1 MPAPKQNKIKTQSP
15 KKKPVASKKT
25 PVKQAKTAKSKEV
38 KDKDTKPKVVKA
50 KSEKAP
56 KTKVEKVVKPRRAYN
71 DKPTLSEE
79 AGINFS
85 ASRVK
90 YCVANTVLNCAPY
103 YAIKELKEAK
113 PHVETKLVDEKEVTT
128 DVPGVPI
135 SKLSDATINYI
146 EFASNDYKTTKMN
159 EYAKTKVAK
168 FSEAEKT
175 KYATAKKVFKDE
187 HDRDERE
194 KVFEDA
200 VAFDN
205 TTFNK
210 SYDATFYN
218 EYETASKAELDADER
233 SVWKRAIDLCT
244 KEKTRYGQESR
255 TILTTFAEYISMQ
268 IIQFGIRNCVAS
280 GKKIMKVDH
289 LYNQPGSVFV
299 DEFTLLPICSNL
311 QSYQAVGAYL
321 HKVDDVKVSNK
332 AQDEESDSL
341 DVPSF
346 DLDGLQCWNLTGD
359 LSDTQMDYSQFCY
372 YIGEITRTVRKQ
384 LAATE
389 VDANGAPMEEYHY
402 VSVSKDFKTCVSA
415 MVTEILCRVARMI
428 AVSIKQQGIK
438 TVNNKVVE
446 SVLWH
451 YFICIGVNSDSTFDF
466 IRSASQ
472 KHKEYILKRQEKRSS
487 QKSGVDDKTEG
498 DKTEGDKT
506 EGDKTEGDM
515 TYDE

>member
-1 MPAPKQNKIKTQSP
+1 MTASKQPKIKTQSP
-15 KKKPVASKKT
+15 KKELVKQSKT
-25 PVKQAKTAKSKEV
+25 PKSKIEKVV
-38 KDKDTKPKVVKA
+38 KPKPKVEKTTKPKV
-50 KSEKAP
+50 EKTTKP
-56 KTKVEKVVKPRRAYN
+56 KVEKPRRAYN

-90 YCVANTVLNCAPY
+90 YCVANTILNCAPY
-103 YAIKELKEAK
+103 NAIKELKEAK
-113 PHVETKLVDEKEVTT
+113 PHVETKRVDEKDVST

-135 SKLSDATINYI
+135 SELSEATINYI

-159 EYAKTKVAK
+159 EYAKTKVAT
-168 FSEAEKT
+168 FSAEKKT
-175 KYATAKKVFKDE
+175 KYNAAKKVVKDE
-187 HDRDERE
+187 HDRNERD

-210 SYDATFYN
+210 SYDAEFYH
-218 EYETASKAELDADER
+218 EYETEAKAELDKDDR
-233 SVWKRAIDLCT
+233 SVWKHAIDLCT
-244 KEKTRYGQESR
+244 KEKIRYGQESR
-255 TILTTFAEYISMQ
+255 TILTTFAEYVSMQ

-289 LYNQPGSVFV
+289 LYNQTGSVFV

-311 QSYQAVGAYL
+311 HSYQAVGSHL
-321 HKVDDVKVSNK
+321 LKVEEVKAFNK
-332 AQDEESDSL
+332 TQEKESDSL
-341 DVPSF
+341 EVPSF
-346 DLDGLQCWNLTGD
+346 DLDGLPCWNLTGD
-359 LSDTQMDYSQFCY
+359 LSNTQMDYSQFCY

-384 LAATE
+384 LASTS
-389 VDANGAPMEEYHY
+389 VDVDGAPMEEYHY

-466 IRSASQ
+466 VRSASQ
-472 KHKEYILKRQEKRSS
+472 KHKGYIINRQEKRSA
-487 QKSGVDDKTEG
+487 QKSGSDEKN
-498 DKTEGDKT
+498 
-506 EGDKTEGDM
+506 GDM